1 MDLPFLNIAIVLVL
15 IFANGFFVA
24 AEFALVTARPTR
36 IEQLAAQGSAAA
48 RLVQRAQAD
57 PNRFISAAQ
66 LGITVASLLLGWIG
80 EETFA
85 GLVYPPLTL
94 VVPEQA
100 AGIGA
105 HGVASLLALTL
116 ITFLHISLG
125 EQVPKMM
132 ALQRAEQVS
141 LITAP
146 PTELVGRAFRPF
158 IAVLYSFTGLTLRL
172 FGLDSHAEEQ
182 ASHSPEELGLLVA
195 RSARAGFLSSNR
207 RNLVQ
212 RALTFDDLSAE
223 ELMVPRT
230 EAIAIPIETPL
241 DQATR
246 IARRHRHSRY
256 PVYEGSIDNIIGVL
270 TAKDLVGLP
279 VGAMSRADRNGLR
292 RLLRAP
298 VVLPPGTR
306 ADEVA
311 ALMKA
316 ARQQLAVV
324 LDELGG
330 TAGIVTLNNLTA
342 RLLGDMG
349 DEYRPPAYE
358 LRTLTDSSLLA
369 DGLLLIDDVNT
380 ALGTRFET
388 DDADTLGGLVFARL
402 GRRPQL
408 GDQVDLGGGY
418 AARVECLDG
427 LRIARVRLVRQPQCS
442 AEQPA
447 QRT

>member
-1 MDLPFLNIAIVLVL
+1 LDLPVLNIFIIGLL

-36 IEQLAAQGSAAA
+36 IEQLAAKGSAAA

-80 EETFA
+80 EETLA
-85 GLVYPPLTL
+85 GLFYAPLFL
-94 VVPEQA
+94 LVPEQA
-100 AGIGA
+100 AWVGA
-105 HGVASLLALTL
+105 HSVASLLALTL
-116 ITFLHISLG
+116 ITFLHITLG
-125 EQVPKMM
+125 EQVPKMV

-146 PTELVGRAFRPF
+146 PTDFVGRVFRPF

-172 FGLDSHAEEQ
+172 LGFDPHAEEQ
-182 ASHSPEELGLLVA
+182 ASHSPEELVLLVN
-195 RSARAGFLSSNR
+195 RSARAGLLSPDR
-207 RNLVQ
+207 RQLVQ
-212 RALTFDDLSAE
+212 RALMFDDLSAE

-230 EAIAIPIETPL
+230 EAIAISVDTPL

-246 IARRHRHSRY
+246 IVRRHRHSRY
-256 PVYEGSIDNIIGVL
+256 PVYEGSIDNVIGVL

-279 VGAMSRADRNGLR
+279 VGVLSRADPDGLR

-298 VVLPPGTR
+298 VLVSGGTG

-316 ARQQLAVV
+316 ARQPLAVV
-324 LDELGG
+324 LDEFGG

-342 RLLGDMG
+342 RLLGDIG
-349 DEYRPPAYE
+349 DEYRPPAHE
-358 LRTLTDSSLLA
+358 LRTLDDSSMLA
-369 DGLLLIDDVNT
+369 DGLLLIDDVNA
-380 ALGTRFET
+380 ALGTQFET
-388 DDADTLGGLVFARL
+388 DEVDTLGGLVFARL
-402 GRRPQL
+402 GRRPRL
-408 GDQVDLGGGY
+408 GDRIDLGSGY
-418 AARVECLDG
+418 EARVESLDG
-427 LRIARVRLVRQPQCS
+427 LRIARVRL
-442 AEQPA
+442 
-447 QRT
+447 QRL

>member
-1 MDLPFLNIAIVLVL
+1 MDLPFLNIAIVIVL

-24 AEFALVTARPTR
+24 AEFALVSTRSTR
-36 IEQLAAQGSAAA
+36 IEQLAAQGNAAA

-66 LGITVASLLLGWIG
+66 LGITIASLLLGWIG

-85 GLVYPPLTL
+85 GLMYPVLAQ

-105 HGVASLLALTL
+105 HGVASLLALAL

-141 LITAP
+141 LITTP
-146 PTELVGRAFRPF
+146 PTELVGLVFRPF
-158 IAVLYSFTGLTLRL
+158 IVVLYSFTGLTLRL
-172 FGLDSHAEEQ
+172 LGLDAHAEQQ

-195 RSARAGFLSSNR
+195 RSARAGLLSAHR
-207 RNLVQ
+207 RQLVQ

-230 EAIAIPIETPL
+230 EAIAIPVDTPL
-241 DQATR
+241 DQATH

-256 PVYEGSIDNIIGVL
+256 PVYEGSIDNVIGVL

-279 VGAMSRADRNGLR
+279 AGVLSRADPNGLR

-298 VVLPPGTR
+298 VLVSPGTR

-316 ARQQLAVV
+316 ARQPLAVV
-324 LDELGG
+324 LDEFGG

-342 RLLGDMG
+342 RLLGDIG
-349 DEYRPPAYE
+349 DEYRRPAHE
-358 LRTLTDSSLLA
+358 LRTLPDSSLLA
-369 DGLLLIDDVNT
+369 DGLLLVDDVNAT
-380 ALGTRFET
+380 LGVRFET
-388 DDADTLGGLVFARL
+388 GAADTLGGLVFARL
-402 GRRPQL
+402 GRRPRL
-408 GDQVDLGGGY
+408 GDEVDLGDGY
-418 AARVECLDG
+418 TAHVERLDG
-427 LRIARVRLVRQPQCS
+427 LRVARVRLARQQQS
-442 AEQPA
+442 
-447 QRT
+447 